1 MNAQYLTFSWYS
13 DFIFW
18 FILYLWSK
26 ISCVIPNQNPEFGK
40 VLCEVLPFHHRRIA
54 YQEAT
59 QTFGV
64 ITRRIELQD
73 PATGKTYPS
82 HPSASLTASTI
93 TYSSAKTGDAN
104 MASSS
109 KACDRALMGEV
120 ELCSLLIVDQHTFEG
135 EISFASKEGRPQR
148 ESDLSLLIFVYAL
161 SLKNSPWVILL

>member
-1 MNAQYLTFSWYS
+1 MPSILHFRDIQISSFGSFCIYDQKFLVWYP
-13 DFIFW
+13 IK
-18 FILYLWSK
+18 ILNL
-26 ISCVIPNQNPEFGK
+26 GK
-40 VLCEVLPFHHRRIA
+40 FFCEVLPFHHRRIA

-135 EISFASKEGRPQR
+135 EISFASKVGRPQR

-161 SLKNSPWVILL
+161 SLKNSPWLILL